1 MTNLTNHLANKNV
14 FGLICDLE
22 TVVDAPTDHPN
33 DVAVRGS
40 QKPSRCFLLFRKLL
54 VHKEIAQKLRA
65 FHAQGMEAVAMPPVA
80 QGQRE
85 LQFVEIQLGNF
96 S

>member
-1 MTNLTNHLANKNV
+1 MTNLTNHLAKKNV
-14 FGLICDLE
+14 IGRICDLK
-22 TVVDAPTDHPN
+22 TVVDAPADHPN

-40 QKPSRCFLLFRKLL
+40 QKPNRRFLLFRKLL

-65 FHAQGMEAVAMPPVA
+65 FHAQGMETVAVPPVA
-80 QGQRE
+80 QGQWE